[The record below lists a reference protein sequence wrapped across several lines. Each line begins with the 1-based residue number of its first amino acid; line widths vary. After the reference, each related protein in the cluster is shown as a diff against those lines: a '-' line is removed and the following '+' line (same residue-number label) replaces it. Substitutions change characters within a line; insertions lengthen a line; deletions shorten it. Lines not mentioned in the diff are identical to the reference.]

1 MFQVKIDVHLQQKIF
16 HFFLNYL
23 FQKKVTLTPNINLN
37 KNIIICANIFPQ
49 IKAALLGKTNVGKA
63 IIKTNIKAR

>member
-1 MFQVKIDVHLQQKIF
+1 MFQVKIDAHLQQKTF
-16 HFFLNYL
+16 HFF
-23 FQKKVTLTPNINLN
+23 FKFSVPEKVTLTPSTNLN

-49 IKAALLGKTNVGKA
+49 IKVALLGKINVGKA